1 MSVLFPTPTTLSELV
16 TVSTAPVAVSV
27 SPPVVP
33 AMENTLLV
41 VSSLVPSQRSVAALA
56 VEPIEI
62 VPLVPNEL
70 FDPEF
75 PIDDT

>member
-1 MSVLFPTPTTLSELV
+1 
-16 TVSTAPVAVSV
+16 
-27 SPPVVP
+27 
-33 AMENTLLV
+33 MENTLLV